1 MLITKSGRPIRR
13 LKNVQGGS
21 GEITL
26 HDLATPET
34 LPKNIRVLSYI
45 TLRPGESVGD
55 HHHGSEAEVY
65 HCIQGEGQV
74 RDGDGRIEVAPGD
87 TVVLPAGTLHGLRNM
102 GLSDLVILAL
112 VVRD

>member
-1 MLITKSGRPIRR
+1 MLIKEGGRPVRR

-45 TLRPGESVGD
+45 TLKPGESVGE
-55 HHHGSEAEVY
+55 HRHASEAEVY

-74 RDGDGRIEVAPGD
+74 LDGDERIEVSPGD
-87 TVVLPAGTLHGLRNM
+87 TVVLPSGTLHGLKNM
-102 GLSDLVILAL
+102 GLSDLVILAV

>member
-34 LPKNIRVLSYI
+34 LPANLRVLSYI
-45 TLRPGESVGD
+45 TLKPGESVGNHRHQD
-55 HHHGSEAEVY
+55 ETEIY
-65 HCIQGEGQV
+65 HCIEGEGLVQV
-74 RDGDGRIEVAPGD
+74 CSVETEIRPGD
-87 TVVLPAGTLHGLRNM
+87 TVVIPPGGLHGIRNT
-102 GLSDLVILAL
+102 GLIDLTVLAV
-112 VVRD
+112 VVRG

>member
-1 MLITKSGRPIRR
+1 MLITESGRPVRR
-13 LKNVQGGS
+13 LRNVQGGS

-45 TLRPGESVGD
+45 TLKPGESVGD
-55 HHHGSEAEVY
+55 HHHTGEAELY
-65 HCIQGEGQV
+65 HCISGEGLV
-74 RDGDGRIEVAPGD
+74 SDGGEETVMAPGD
-87 TVVLPAGTLHGLRNM
+87 TVVLPAGRMHGLKNN
-102 GLSDLVILAL
+102 GLSDLVVLAL